1 MKRTN
6 LLPAA
11 VLICG
16 AVVASVVALSV
27 GTPGDDAA
35 VLIGSTAAFSI
46 AVAFASRWFLARRG
60 EASLR
65 SQIIV
70 ASIAAVATV
79 AAGTLA
85 AARAMFISVH
95 DLNALVAVL
104 TIAVAVAIAAALSLA
119 NRFDRDTGTVSRIAQ
134 QMIDGPTDSSAEG
147 AFGIK
152 EMRDLARRLDQV
164 SVQLESSR
172 QREQSLDRSRRELVS
187 WVSHDLRSPLASIRA
202 LAEALEDGIAT
213 DESHRARYYQSI
225 RQESERLSALVDD
238 LFELSRLQAGAI
250 ASSPDTVL
258 VQELVDDAVTAIR
271 PRAELNGVRIQTDI
285 AEIATRP
292 VPATD
297 VTRALRNLLDN
308 AVRHTRRD
316 GVILLDGH
324 IDGDDAVVLS
334 VLDECGGIPDADIHR
349 VFDTAFRGDGAR
361 GRDGGGGLGLAIARG
376 LVESHAG
383 KIDVRNHEL
392 GCQFTI
398 RIPGPSRR
406 AG

>member
-1 MKRTN
+1 MRRAE
-6 LLPAA
+6 LLPAV
-11 VLICG
+11 VLIVG
-16 AVVASVVALSV
+16 AALATIVALGV
-27 GTPGDDAA
+27 GTPARDAA

-46 AVAFASRWFLARRG
+46 AVAFASRWLLARRG

-70 ASIAAVATV
+70 ASIASVATV

-104 TIAVAVAIAAALSLA
+104 TIAVAVAVAAALSLA
-119 NRFDRDTGTVSRIAQ
+119 DRFETDSSAVSRIAQ
-134 QMIDGPTDSSAEG
+134 RMIDGPTDSSTEG
-147 AFGIK
+147 GFGIR
-152 EMRDLARRLDQV
+152 EMRELARRLDHV
-164 SVQLESSR
+164 SMQLDASR
-172 QREQSLDRSRRELVS
+172 QREHALDQSRRELVS

-202 LAEALEDGIAT
+202 LAEALEDGIAA

-225 RQESERLSALVDD
+225 RHESERLSALVDD

-250 ASSPDTVL
+250 TSTPETAL
-258 VQELVDDAVTAIR
+258 VQELVEDAVTALR
-271 PRAELNGVRIQTDI
+271 PRAELSGVRIQTDI
-285 AEIATRP
+285 GEIATRF
-292 VPATD
+292 VPAID
-297 VTRALRNLLDN
+297 VTRALRNVLDN
-308 AVRHTRRD
+308 AIRHTRRD

-324 IDGDDAVVLS
+324 ADGDDAIVLS
-334 VLDECGGIPDADIHR
+334 VFDECGGIPDSDLDR

-383 KIDVRNHEL
+383 QIVVRNYER

-398 RIPGPSRR
+398 RIPTPS
-406 AG
+406 G